1 MARIAA
7 ATIFALLAF
16 AANSILCRMALRV
29 ATIDPLTFTSIRI
42 VSGAITLA
50 LVLLFRSR
58 KVRMGGSWISA
69 LELIGYAATFS
80 VAYTA
85 LTAGTGALLLF
96 GAVQVVMIAAGYRAG
111 ERINRAVATGW
122 LAAVGGIIA
131 LTLPSVSSPPLWASF
146 LMLLAG
152 IAWGL
157 YSLRGRRSS
166 EPIAETAG
174 NFVRAVP
181 IALILNAL
189 MFTKAFCTSRGV
201 LLAALSG
208 ALASGLGY
216 AAWYT
221 ALPRMRSMTA
231 ANLQLCVPVIAA
243 LFGAYM
249 FKEAITTRLIVAS
262 IFVLGG
268 VFVAT
273 RAGATAKPSLV
284 NPND

>member
-1 MARIAA
+1 MARLAT

-16 AANSILCRMALRV
+16 AANSVLCRMALRV

-42 VSGAITLA
+42 VSGAITLT

-131 LTLPSVSSPPLWASF
+131 LTLPSVSSPPLSASL
-146 LMLLAG
+146 LMLFAG

-201 LLAALSG
+201 LLAVLSG
-208 ALASGLGY
+208 AIASGLGY

-249 FKEAITTRLIVAS
+249 FNEAITTRLIVAS
-262 IFVLGG
+262 LFVLGG

-273 RAGATAKPSLV
+273 RAGATAKASLV

>member
-1 MARIAA
+1 MARIAT

-42 VSGAITLA
+42 VSGAITLM

-58 KVRMGGSWISA
+58 RVRMGGSWISA

-111 ERINRAVATGW
+111 ERISRAVATGW

-243 LFGAYM
+243 LFGAFM

-273 RAGATAKPSLV
+273 RAGATAKPSVV

>member
-1 MARIAA
+1 MARIAT

-42 VSGAITLA
+42 LSGAITLG
-50 LVLLFRSR
+50 LVLLFRAR
-58 KVRMGGSWISA
+58 RVGLGGSWISA

-96 GAVQVVMIAAGYRAG
+96 GAVQVVMIASGYRAG

-131 LTLPSVSSPPLWASF
+131 LTLPSVSSPPLLSSF

-157 YSLRGRRSS
+157 YSLRGRSSS

-174 NFVRAVP
+174 NFIRAVP

-189 MFTKAFCTSRGV
+189 MFTKAFYTSRGV
-201 LLAALSG
+201 LLAGLSG

-243 LFGAYM
+243 LFGAFM

-268 VFVAT
+268 VFIAT
-273 RAGATAKPSLV
+273 RGLATTKPPLAKP
-284 NPND
+284 ND

>member
-1 MARIAA
+1 VARIAT
-7 ATIFALLAF
+7 ATIFALIAF

-42 VSGAITLA
+42 TSGAITLA

-58 KVRMGGSWISA
+58 SVRMGGSWISA

-80 VAYTA
+80 VAYTV

-111 ERINRAVATGW
+111 ERINRSVATGW

-146 LMLLAG
+146 LMLSAG

-174 NFVRAVP
+174 NFLRALP
-181 IALILNAL
+181 IALLLNAL
-189 MFTKAFCTSRGV
+189 MFTKTFCTSRGMF
-201 LLAALSG
+201 LAVLSG

-243 LFGAYM
+243 LFGAFM

-262 IFVLGG
+262 LLVLGG

-273 RAGATAKPSLV
+273 RAGATAKAPLA
-284 NPND
+284 NPNN

>member
-1 MARIAA
+1 MARIAT

-16 AANSILCRMALRV
+16 AANSILCRMALRA

-131 LTLPSVSSPPLWASF
+131 LTLPSVSSPPLSASF
-146 LMLLAG
+146 LMVLAG

-174 NFVRAVP
+174 NFARAVP

-243 LFGAYM
+243 LFGALM

>member
-1 MARIAA
+1 MARIAT

-50 LVLLFRSR
+50 LVLLVRSR
-58 KVRMGGSWISA
+58 RVRMGGSWISA
-69 LELIGYAATFS
+69 LELVGYAATFS

-85 LTAGTGALLLF
+85 LSAGTGALLLF
-96 GAVQVVMIAAGYRAG
+96 GAVQVVMIAAGYRGG

-131 LTLPSVSSPPLWASF
+131 LTLPSVSSPPLSASF

-208 ALASGLGY
+208 GLASGLGY

-243 LFGAYM
+243 LFGAFM
-249 FKEAITTRLIVAS
+249 FKEAITKRLIVAS

-273 RAGATAKPSLV
+273 RAGATAKPSSV
-284 NPND
+284 NPKD

>member
-1 MARIAA
+1 MARIAT

-42 VSGAITLA
+42 VSGATTLA

-58 KVRMGGSWISA
+58 RVRMGGSWISA
-69 LELIGYAATFS
+69 LELIGYAAAFS

-131 LTLPSVSSPPLWASF
+131 LTLPSVSSPPLSASF

-243 LFGAYM
+243 LFGAFM
-249 FKEAITTRLIVAS
+249 FKEAITTRLIVTS

>member
-1 MARIAA
+1 M
-7 ATIFALLAF
+7 
-16 AANSILCRMALRV
+16 
-29 ATIDPLTFTSIRI
+29 
-42 VSGAITLA
+42 
-50 LVLLFRSR
+50 LFR
-58 KVRMGGSWISA
+58 
-69 LELIGYAATFS
+69 
-80 VAYTA
+80 
-85 LTAGTGALLLF
+85 
-96 GAVQVVMIAAGYRAG
+96 
-111 ERINRAVATGW
+111 
-122 LAAVGGIIA
+122 
-131 LTLPSVSSPPLWASF
+131 SVSSPPPLASF
-146 LMLLAG
+146 LMLFAG

-174 NFVRAVP
+174 NFLRAVP
-181 IALILNAL
+181 FALLLNAL
-189 MFTKAFCTSRGV
+189 MFSKAFYTSRGV
-201 LLAALSG
+201 LLAVLSG

-243 LFGAYM
+243 LFGAFL

-273 RAGATAKPSLV
+273 RAAAKPADGSKA
-284 NPND
+284 P